1 MFILYFGG
9 QKSGKSKLAE
19 KKAIQLAKKTTKK
32 KPFYIAT
39 YDDSYFD
46 EEMKKRVNTHK
57 KQRKNNFKTIE
68 ETTNLPKVIKKNETY
83 LIDCISMWILNNIK
97 SNNKELI
104 NQLKKLKKLD
114 TNIVFVL
121 NDVNSG
127 VIPMDKLSRNYVDT
141 TGIIGQKIAKMC
153 DEVYEVKLGFAQK
166 IR

>member
-1 MFILYFGG
+1 MFVLYFGG

-19 KKAIQLAKKTTKK
+19 KKAINLAKKTNK

-46 EEMKKRVNTHK
+46 NEMKKRVENHK
-57 KQRKNNFKTIE
+57 KQRKNNFTTIE
-68 ETTNLPKVIKKNETY
+68 EIKDLPKVIQNNETY

-97 SNNKELI
+97 EDIKELFK
-104 NQLKKLKKLD
+104 QLKKLKKLN

-127 VIPMDKLSRNYVDT
+127 VIPLDKLSRNFVDT
-141 TGIIGQKIAKMC
+141 TGIIGQKIAKMS
-153 DEVYEVKLGFAQK
+153 DKVYEVKLGISQK
-166 IR
+166 IK